1 MEGNGEGVCGGGCMG
16 SLVKQREGFLRGR
29 GGRGGWYFDS
39 LFYILT
45 LRSFWGLGGFFGI
58 PFCGLSYSPNW
69 VICSLPFSF
78 AAKTW
83 GCGGAWI
90 SFFLFYLFF
99 IVLRD
104 FVGRI
109 MEREGPG
116 VWRVRNFLSLSRSLS
131 LSYISHYSVFKI
143 FFKFFFFA
151 RSQRNR
157 KNPASF
163 IIWGPSTH

>member
-99 IVLRD
+99 RSPRFCRKDYGKGGTWDMASPKYTSPTIL
-104 FVGRI
+104 
-109 MEREGPG
+109 
-116 VWRVRNFLSLSRSLS
+116 FL
-131 LSYISHYSVFKI
+131 K
-143 FFKFFFFA
+143 FFLNFFFFA